1 MVDTARRANDLCGM
15 RLRAAVLLL
24 PLAAA
29 ACAAGPDR
37 RVVLAGLVGQS
48 ETEAVRQLGVP
59 TRSYETSGRKF
70 IAYDERRADL
80 LPGTP
85 FLGGYGGL
93 GYIGAGYGTFGGFP
107 PGIIERGC
115 ETTLEVAG
123 GRVVSWA
130 LRGAACG

>member
-1 MVDTARRANDLCGM
+1 M
-15 RLRAAVLLL
+15 RTAVLLL

-29 ACAAGPDR
+29 ACATGPDH
-37 RVVLAGLVGQS
+37 RVVLASLVGQP
-48 ETEAVRQLGVP
+48 EAEAVRQLGVP
-59 TRSYETSGRKF
+59 TRAYETGGRKF
-70 IAYDERRADL
+70 LAYDERRADL

-85 FLGGYGGL
+85 FLGGYGGF
-93 GYIGAGYGTFGGFP
+93 GFGAGYGYLGGFP
-107 PGIIERGC
+107 PQIIERGC